1 MQIGQAKIH
10 DTDTQ
15 TSPLETEHVIIG
27 RSSEPQRS
35 DSEIRIVT
43 VPVVVQ

>member
-15 TSPLETEHVIIG
+15 TPPLETEHVIS

-35 DSEIRIVT
+35 DSEIGIVT
-43 VPVVVQ
+43 VPVAVQ